1 MALFLLSI
9 LFSLSKSTT
18 FDVTDLYSLS
28 ILNNVWTELVI
39 SANPSKGLIWG
50 VFSESQSKIA
60 VKKRYGRFV
69 QRVENGIETAGQSFN
84 ISCSD
89 CKTGELTSFF
99 LFLKKPWGTKST
111 YVRKI
116 EVSVL

>member
-28 ILNNVWTELVI
+28 ILNNVWTELLV
-39 SANPSKGLIWG
+39 SASPSKGLIWG
-50 VFSESQSKIA
+50 IYSEAQSKIA
-60 VKKRYGRFV
+60 VKKSYGTYVIRL
-69 QRVENGIETAGQSFN
+69 ENSIETAGQSFN
-84 ISCSD
+84 ISCSA
-89 CKTGELTSFF
+89 CESGELTSFF
-99 LFLKKPWGTKST
+99 LFLKKPWKTKST

-116 EVSVL
+116 EVVVL